1 MAEKIDKRRYEF
13 CCQYALLGNAEE
25 AAVKAGYPNSTALK
39 NAADCLSDNNCRE
52 LITDMT
58 NKLSH
63 TSAVKAG
70 LRRLAFGECSDAVT
84 LAFADELPPPETIR
98 KMNLFNVSEIKRLK
112 GGGME
117 IRFFDRLKALEKL
130 YELETSENGSN
141 TAAGLIE
148 ALTASAQ
155 GGDYEDN

>member
-1 MAEKIDKRRYEF
+1 MAEKIDKRRYDF

-25 AAVKAGYPNSTALK
+25 AAVKAGYPKSTALK

-52 LITDMT
+52 LIADMT

-70 LRRLAFGECSDAVT
+70 LRRLAFGECSDG
-84 LAFADELPPPETIR
+84 
-98 KMNLFNVSEIKRLK
+98 KMDLFNVSEIKRLK

>member
-1 MAEKIDKRRYEF
+1 MAEKMDKRRYDF
-13 CCQYALLGNAEE
+13 CCQYALSDNAEE
-25 AAVKAGYPNSTALK
+25 AAVKAGFPKSTAMT

-52 LITDMT
+52 LIADMT
-58 NKLSH
+58 NMLSL

-84 LAFADELPPPETIR
+84 LAFADELPPPEIIR
-98 KMNLFNVSEIKRLK
+98 EMDLFNVSEIKRMN
-112 GGGME
+112 GGGVE

-130 YELETSENGSN
+130 YELEMSENGSN

-148 ALTASAQ
+148 ALTTSAQ
-155 GGDYEDN
+155 GGDYDDN